1 MRLGG
6 AGALLALPV
15 AAIAVSLSD
24 FKSSQDTL
32 KQSDLPDGC
41 GEVYTAT
48 ISGCT
53 ANDFPK
59 GGNACSA
66 ACAQG
71 VSDMVA
77 RVQDAC
83 GNEGLQGIGII
94 TAFLEG
100 NGPTAI
106 CGSSA
111 QVPDQGD
118 DTTSSESPATSTSA
132 QSSSSPSTTDSSSA
146 STESSSASTTTRAS
160 ETTTATA
167 TSTLTST
174 AAEQTTI
181 LVDTSSPTAPA
192 ATSSSGSGQSSS
204 NDYSGQGSPFDT
216 MPSGT
221 TRSACFSVVTV
232 LLAAAVAC
240 NGILRQ

>member
-15 AAIAVSLSD
+15 AAIAVTLSD

-59 GGNACSA
+59 GGNACSS

-77 RVQDAC
+77 KVQDAC
-83 GNEGLQGIGII
+83 GNKGLKGIGII

-111 QVPDQGD
+111 KVPNPYD
-118 DTTSSESPATSTSA
+118 DETSSQGPATSTGT
-132 QSSSSPSTTDSSSA
+132 QSSSSPS
-146 STESSSASTTTRAS
+146 STESNSASITSTS
-160 ETTTATA
+160 ENATATA
-167 TSTLTST
+167 TSTISITST
-174 AAEQTTI
+174 ATEQTAI
-181 LVDTSSPTAPA
+181 LVDTASPVAPT
-192 ATSSSGSGQSSS
+192 ATSSSQSRPTS
-204 NDYSGQGSPFDT
+204 NNDNYSGQGSPFDT
-216 MPSGT
+216 LSSGT

-232 LLAAAVAC
+232 ILAAAMAC
-240 NGILRQ
+240 NGILRR